1 MKKPEERELGYKF
14 LTPFMRPLFKFFYSP
29 KIIGAEKIPQDSA
42 VVIAGNHKH
51 VYDQCLT
58 IMATKRVIHYMAK
71 KEYFEGKLAP
81 FFRLVGCIPV
91 DRSRKDFSS
100 AMSAMKVLKKGGAIG
115 IFPEGTRNK
124 TDDFLLRFKTG
135 AVAMAKKSDAYIVPF
150 GLTGDYKF
158 RSKNLT
164 VRYGEPFKVGDMT
177 VQEANERLYREVES
191 LMLENLNENKEKR
204 KHA

>member
-1 MKKPEERELGYKF
+1 MKKPEDREFGYKF
-14 LTPFMRPLFKFFYSP
+14 LTPFMRVAFKFYYSP
-29 KIIGAEKIPQDSA
+29 RIIGAEKIPKDSA
-42 VVIAGNHKH
+42 IVIAGNHKH

-81 FFRLVGCIPV
+81 LFRFVGCIPV
-91 DRSRKDFSS
+91 DRSKRDFSS
-100 AMSAMKVLKKGGAIG
+100 AMSALKVLKKGGAIG

-124 TDDFLLRFKTG
+124 TDKFLLNFKTG
-135 AVAMAKKSDAYIVPF
+135 AVAMAKKTGAYIVPF

-164 VRYGEPFKVGDMT
+164 IRYGEPFKADNMSV
-177 VQEANERLYREVES
+177 EESNEKLFREVER
-191 LMLENLNENKEKR
+191 LMLENLNENKENLMN
-204 KHA
+204 A